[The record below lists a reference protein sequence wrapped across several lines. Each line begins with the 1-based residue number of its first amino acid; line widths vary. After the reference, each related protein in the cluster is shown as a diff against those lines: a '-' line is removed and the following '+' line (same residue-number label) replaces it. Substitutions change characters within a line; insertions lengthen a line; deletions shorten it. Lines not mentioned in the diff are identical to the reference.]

1 MAIFLNYEL
10 LKKLQHMNS
19 SMNSRR
25 LAMAAHWQHQA
36 WAGTGAM
43 SSHSIKLPATQELQ
57 WVDHWRRQPRV
68 SEIGAESTPHR
79 ILLVCLAEKR
89 KTEITQKEMGLKLT
103 LINAE
108 RCWGRNSMWYQVK
121 NTCFS
126 QVQTRTTCRLL
137 DCSKDR
143 DQCSVRLWAA
153 FLSSVDSGS
162 TWLAQ
167 DCLTVHSWRLQKLS
181 ETYLL
186 AESLE

>member
-1 MAIFLNYEL
+1 MAILKNYEL

-19 SMNSRR
+19 SMNTRR
-25 LAMAAHWQHQA
+25 LVMAAHWQHQA
-36 WAGTGAM
+36 WAGNGAM
-43 SSHSIKLPATQELQ
+43 SSHSIKPPATQELQ

-68 SEIGAESTPHR
+68 SEIGAESTPHS
-79 ILLVCLAEKR
+79 ILLVCLVEKR

-153 FLSSVDSGS
+153 FLSSVDSRN

-167 DCLTVHSWRLQKLS
+167 DCLQFTLGDFRSCQRPI
-181 ETYLL
+181 Y
-186 AESLE
+186 

>member
-1 MAIFLNYEL
+1 MWTPARTQEDWPWL
-10 LKKLQHMNS
+10 L
-19 SMNSRR
+19 
-25 LAMAAHWQHQA
+25 
-36 WAGTGAM
+36 TD
-43 SSHSIKLPATQELQ
+43 SIKPGLGMVQCHHTALSSLLPRSYSEWTTE
-57 WVDHWRRQPRV
+57 RRQPRV
-68 SEIGAESTPHR
+68 SEIGAESTPHS
-79 ILLVCLAEKR
+79 ILLVCLVEKR

-153 FLSSVDSGS
+153 FLSSVDSRS

-167 DCLTVHSWRLQKLS
+167 DCLQFTLGDFRSCQRPI
-181 ETYLL
+181 Y
-186 AESLE
+186 